1 MMSTSEVA
9 LYRVADMQGQ
19 NWPELAIPWRY
30 LSDTHP
36 KHCQRPQIDPFVFS
50 FPLLFFTQ
58 ICSSI
63 FISTNHV
70 YPCMAIGPS
79 QERYYRF
86 FLAKATG
93 LRDSPGQVMMMTCCC
108 LNDEGQ
114 AREKIPWSPLISAL
128 EPKWHGNGDLDGDFP
143 VVCKVMWEGKY
154 PKWLGWCLRQL
165 PNVQ

>member
-70 YPCMAIGPS
+70 YPCMAIGPP
-79 QERYYRF
+79 QERYYLF
-86 FLAKATG
+86 F
-93 LRDSPGQVMMMTCCC
+93 S
-108 LNDEGQ
+108 E
-114 AREKIPWSPLISAL
+114 
-128 EPKWHGNGDLDGDFP
+128 GNGTPGLSRSSYDDDLLLLEWWGSGPRKDTMIPLDQCAGTQVTWKWRPGWWLSGSLQGDVGREVP
-143 VVCKVMWEGKY
+143 QMARVMSEAAT
-154 PKWLGWCLRQL
+154 
-165 PNVQ
+165 